1 MAKLADVVREFCS
14 ERSFTRAVTTFALCY
29 FVYLLVLET
38 FLSVPAFNNDIQIR
52 PASALG
58 PVMGLFFSWPGVLGA
73 AFGNLV
79 SDTLRYGMGEPDLGF
94 YFLIQVVYDSAPYLV
109 WYFLFRRSKSPFPC
123 IDSASKL
130 GAVLLLWLLD
140 SILVA
145 LLLTPFEE
153 NVLAALNINPR
164 VANRA
169 GPIPTLSCGNAH
181 RS

>member
-29 FVYLLVLET
+29 FVYLLVLEA

-79 SDTLRYGMGEPDLGF
+79 SDTLRYGMG
-94 YFLIQVVYDSAPYLV
+94 
-109 WYFLFRRSKSPFPC
+109 
-123 IDSASKL
+123 
-130 GAVLLLWLLD
+130 
-140 SILVA
+140 
-145 LLLTPFEE
+145 
-153 NVLAALNINPR
+153 
-164 VANRA
+164 
-169 GPIPTLSCGNAH
+169 GPIWASTS
-181 RS
+181 